1 MAVTFKA
8 FLWLE
13 IFSRINGVHATS
25 RQPKGNGKDAC
36 LKLHSALT
44 PPPFVSHMRN
54 PLEAEATS
62 DYFLYFPQLLA
73 EHFQYEEQ
81 STGEEDG
88 VEWTPAL
95 WIFQK
100 KKLHVT

>member
-8 FLWLE
+8 FLQLE

-25 RQPKGNGKDAC
+25 RQPKGNGRDTC

-44 PPPFVSHMRN
+44 PPPSISHMRN
-54 PLEAEATS
+54 PLKAEAMI
-62 DYFLYFPQLLA
+62 DYSLCFPQLLA
-73 EHFQYEEQ
+73 EHFPYEQQ
-81 STGEEDG
+81 SVGEEDG

-100 KKLHVT
+100 KKSHVT